1 MLENWLNTKQGQ
13 VFHYKMEKI
22 EYALELLG
30 NPQFAVPVIHVAG
43 TNGKGSTIAFMRQLF
58 QTHGLRV
65 GSFVSPHMVSVH
77 DRICIDSQSISDPD
91 FQRYLQKVYDLEQ
104 EVATRYEPFR
114 YFEVMVL
121 IMFLYF
127 EAQQPD
133 VALVEVGIGGLLD
146 TTNVVAPALS
156 VITSIG
162 MDHQD
167 LLGSTLGEIAEQK
180 AGIIKESVPVVLGP
194 LCPETTAIC
203 RHIAQDKQASV
214 YQFGQEFTYK
224 AGQFSN
230 ADLELSELVLGLAGH
245 HQEENAAVALQ
256 TFLLYMTNIQK
267 DIQPQLIQQA
277 LAQTNWP
284 GRLELV
290 VQEPKIYLDGAHN
303 VPAIERLVEFI
314 QVQDEPVTILFSALR
329 RKDFQEMLE
338 LLEEKLPHTP
348 LVLTSF
354 AYDGALSEE
363 NRQGRDYVENY
374 QQFIEDW
381 QSSEQGMLIVT
392 GSLYFISEVRRIF
405 NTQQK
410 SKANQSS
417 VFKPLST
424 NNWF

>member
-30 NPQFAVPVIHVAG
+30 NPQFAVPIIHVAG
-43 TNGKGSTIAFMRQLF
+43 TNGKGSTIAFLRQLF
-58 QTHGLRV
+58 QVHGLRV
-65 GSFVSPHMVSVH
+65 GSFVSPHMVSVR
-77 DRICIDSQSISDPD
+77 DRICIDSQPISDHD
-91 FQRYLQKVYDLEQ
+91 FQHYLQKVYDLEQ
-104 EVATRYEPFR
+104 EVATRYEPLR

-167 LLGSTLGEIAEQK
+167 LLGSTLREIAEQK
-180 AGIIKESVPVVLGP
+180 AGIIKENVPVVLGP
-194 LCPETTAIC
+194 LSPETTVIC

-214 YQFGQEFTYK
+214 HQFGQEFTYK

-230 ADLELSELVLGLAGH
+230 PDIDLSELVLGLAGH

-277 LAQTNWP
+277 LAQTSWP

-303 VPAIERLVEFI
+303 VPAIERLLEFI
-314 QVQDEPVTILFSALR
+314 QVQEEPVTILFSALR

-354 AYDGALSEE
+354 AYDGALAEE

-381 QSSEQGMLIVT
+381 QSSKQGILIVT

-405 NTQQK
+405 K
-410 SKANQSS
+410 K
-417 VFKPLST
+417 
-424 NNWF
+424 

>member
-30 NPQFAVPVIHVAG
+30 NPQFAVQVIHVAG
-43 TNGKGSTIAFMRQLF
+43 TNGKGSTIAFLRQLF
-58 QTHGLRV
+58 QAHGLRV

-77 DRICIDSQSISDPD
+77 DRICIDSQPISDHD

-127 EAQQPD
+127 KDQQPD
-133 VALVEVGIGGLLD
+133 LALVEVGIGGLLD
-146 TTNVVAPALS
+146 TTNVVAPVLS
-156 VITSIG
+156 LITSIG

-180 AGIIKESVPVVLGP
+180 AGIIKQNVPVVLGP

-203 RHIAQDKQASV
+203 RQIAQDKQASV
-214 YQFGQEFTYK
+214 YQFGQEFIYK

-230 ADLELSELVLGLAGH
+230 ADLELSELVLGLAGQ

-267 DIQPQLIQQA
+267 DIQPQLIRNA
-277 LAQTNWP
+277 LAQTNWA

-290 VQEPKIYLDGAHN
+290 AQEPKIYLDGAHN
-303 VPAIERLVEFI
+303 VPATERLIDFI
-314 QVQDEPVTILFSALR
+314 QEQDEPVTILFSALR

-354 AYDGALSEE
+354 AYDGALSEA
-363 NRQGRDYVENY
+363 NRQGRTYVEGY
-374 QQFIEDW
+374 QKYIEDW
-381 QSSEQGMLIVT
+381 QSSEQGILIVT
-392 GSLYFISEVRRIF
+392 GSLYFISEVRRM
-405 NTQQK
+405 
-410 SKANQSS
+410 
-417 VFKPLST
+417 FKK
-424 NNWF
+424 

>member
-13 VFHYKMEKI
+13 LFHYKMEKI

-30 NPQFAVPVIHVAG
+30 SPQFAVPVIHVAG
-43 TNGKGSTIAFMRQLF
+43 TNGKGSTIGFMRQLF
-58 QTHGLRV
+58 QVHGLRV

-77 DRICIDSQSISDPD
+77 DRICINSLPISDHD
-91 FQRYLQKVYDLEQ
+91 FQHYLQKVYDLEQ

-127 EAQQPD
+127 QDQQPD
-133 VALVEVGIGGLLD
+133 LALVEVGIGGLLD

-167 LLGSTLGEIAEQK
+167 LLGSTLREIAEQK
-180 AGIIKESVPVVLGP
+180 AGIIKENVPVVLGP
-194 LCPETTAIC
+194 LSPETTAIC
-203 RHIAQDKQASV
+203 RHIAQDNQAPV

-230 ADLELSELVLGLAGH
+230 ADIELSELVLGLAGQ

-267 DIQPQLIQQA
+267 DIQPQLIKQA

-290 VQEPKIYLDGAHN
+290 AQEPKIYLDGAHN
-303 VPAIERLVEFI
+303 VPAIERLLEFI
-314 QVQDEPVTILFSALR
+314 QEQEEPVTILFSALR

-338 LLEEKLPHTP
+338 LLEEKLPHTA

-363 NRQGRDYVENY
+363 NRQGREYVENY
-374 QQFIEDW
+374 QRFIEDW
-381 QSSEQGMLIVT
+381 QSSEQGILIVT

-405 NTQQK
+405 K
-410 SKANQSS
+410 K
-417 VFKPLST
+417 
-424 NNWF
+424 

>member
-13 VFHYKMEKI
+13 LFHYKMEKI

-58 QTHGLRV
+58 QAHGMRV

-77 DRICIDSQSISDPD
+77 DRICIDSQPISDHD
-91 FQRYLQKVYDLEQ
+91 FQHYLQKVYDLEQ
-104 EVATRYEPFR
+104 EVVTRYEPFR

-127 EAQQPD
+127 EVQQPD

-146 TTNVVAPALS
+146 TTNIVAPALS
-156 VITSIG
+156 LITSIG

-167 LLGSTLGEIAEQK
+167 LLGTTLGEIAEQK
-180 AGIIKESVPVVLGP
+180 AGIIKENVPVVLGP
-194 LCPETTAIC
+194 LSPETTAIC
-203 RHIAQDKQASV
+203 RHIAQDKQASI

-230 ADLELSELVLGLAGH
+230 ADLELSELVLGLAGQ

-256 TFLLYMTNIQK
+256 TFLLYMASSQQAIS
-267 DIQPQLIQQA
+267 PQLIKNA
-277 LAQTNWP
+277 LAQTSWP

-290 VQEPKIYLDGAHN
+290 AQEPKIYLDGAHN

-314 QVQDEPVTILFSALR
+314 QVQEEPVTILFSALR

-338 LLEEKLPHTP
+338 LLEEKLPHTA

-381 QSSEQGMLIVT
+381 QSSKQGILIIT
-392 GSLYFISEVRRIF
+392 GSLYFISEVRRIL
-405 NTQQK
+405 K
-410 SKANQSS
+410 K
-417 VFKPLST
+417 
-424 NNWF
+424 

>member
-58 QTHGLRV
+58 QVHGLRV

-77 DRICIDSQSISDPD
+77 DRICINSQPISDHD
-91 FQRYLQKVYDLEQ
+91 FQHYLQKVYDLEQ

-146 TTNVVAPALS
+146 TTNVAAPALS

-167 LLGSTLGEIAEQK
+167 LLGSTLREIAEQK
-180 AGIIKESVPVVLGP
+180 AGIIKENVPVVLGP

-230 ADLELSELVLGLAGH
+230 TDLELSELVLSLAGH

-267 DIQPQLIQQA
+267 DIQSQLIKQA
-277 LAQTNWP
+277 LAQTSWP

-290 VQEPKIYLDGAHN
+290 AQEPKIYLDGAHN

-314 QVQDEPVTILFSALR
+314 QVQEEPVTILFSALR

-354 AYDGALSEE
+354 AYDGALSEK
-363 NRQGRDYVENY
+363 NRQGRDYVEDY

-405 NTQQK
+405 K
-410 SKANQSS
+410 K
-417 VFKPLST
+417 
-424 NNWF
+424 

>member
-13 VFHYKMEKI
+13 VFHYKTEKI

-30 NPQFAVPVIHVAG
+30 NPQFAVSIIHVAG

-77 DRICIDSQSISDPD
+77 DRICINSQPISDHD
-91 FQRYLQKVYDLEQ
+91 FQHYLQKVYDLEQ

-167 LLGSTLGEIAEQK
+167 LLGSTLREIAEQK
-180 AGIIKESVPVVLGP
+180 AGIIKENVPVVLGP
-194 LCPETTAIC
+194 LCPEATAIC
-203 RHIAQDKQASV
+203 RHIAQDKQAPV

-224 AGQFSN
+224 VGQFSN
-230 ADLELSELVLGLAGH
+230 TDIDLSELVLSLAGH

-256 TFLLYMTNIQK
+256 TFLLYMASSQQAIS
-267 DIQPQLIQQA
+267 PQLIKQA
-277 LAQTNWP
+277 LAQTNWA

-290 VQEPKIYLDGAHN
+290 AQEPKIYLDGAHN
-303 VPAIERLVEFI
+303 VPAIERLIEFI
-314 QVQDEPVTILFSALR
+314 QEQEEPVTILFSALR

-338 LLEEKLPHTP
+338 LLEEKLPHTA

-354 AYDGALSEE
+354 AYDGALSEK
-363 NRQGRDYVENY
+363 NRQGRDYVEDY

-381 QSSEQGMLIVT
+381 QSSKQGILIVT

-405 NTQQK
+405 K
-410 SKANQSS
+410 K
-417 VFKPLST
+417 
-424 NNWF
+424 

>member
-43 TNGKGSTIAFMRQLF
+43 TNGKGSTIAFLRQLF
-58 QTHGLRV
+58 QAHGLRV

-77 DRICIDSQSISDPD
+77 DRICIDSQPISDHD
-91 FQRYLQKVYDLEQ
+91 FQHYLQKVYDLEQ

-167 LLGSTLGEIAEQK
+167 LLGSTLREIAEQK
-180 AGIIKESVPVVLGP
+180 AGIIKQNVPVVLGP

-203 RHIAQDKQASV
+203 RHITQDKQASV
-214 YQFGQEFTYK
+214 HQFGQEFTYK
-224 AGQFSN
+224 AGHFSN
-230 ADLELSELVLGLAGH
+230 TDIDLSELVLGLAGQ

-256 TFLLYMTNIQK
+256 TFLLYMTSIQK
-267 DIQPQLIQQA
+267 DIQSQLIQQA
-277 LAQTNWP
+277 LAQTNWA

-290 VQEPKIYLDGAHN
+290 AQEPKIYLDGAHN

-314 QVQDEPVTILFSALR
+314 QEQEEPVTILFSALR

-338 LLEEKLPHTP
+338 LLEEKLPHTA

-381 QSSEQGMLIVT
+381 QSSEQGILIVT

-405 NTQQK
+405 K
-410 SKANQSS
+410 K
-417 VFKPLST
+417 
-424 NNWF
+424 

>member
-22 EYALELLG
+22 EYTLEQLG

-58 QTHGLRV
+58 QAHGLRV

-77 DRICIDSQSISDPD
+77 DRICIDSQPISDHD
-91 FQRYLQKVYDLEQ
+91 FQHYLQKVYDLEQ
-104 EVATRYEPFR
+104 EIAARYEPFR

-127 EAQQPD
+127 QDQQLD
-133 VALVEVGIGGLLD
+133 LALVEVGIGGLLD

-180 AGIIKESVPVVLGP
+180 AGIIKENVPVVLGP

-203 RHIAQDKQASV
+203 RQIALDKQAPV

-230 ADLELSELVLGLAGH
+230 TDIDLSELVLGLAGH

-256 TFLLYMTNIQK
+256 TFILYMTNIQK

-277 LAQTNWP
+277 LEQTSWP

-290 VQEPKIYLDGAHN
+290 AQEPKIYLDGAHN

-314 QVQDEPVTILFSALR
+314 QVQEEPVTILFSALR

-338 LLEEKLPHTP
+338 LLDEKLPHTA

-381 QSSEQGMLIVT
+381 QSSEQGILIVT
-392 GSLYFISEVRRIF
+392 GSLYFISEVRRL
-405 NTQQK
+405 
-410 SKANQSS
+410 
-417 VFKPLST
+417 FKK
-424 NNWF
+424 

>member
-22 EYALELLG
+22 EYALEQLG

-58 QTHGLRV
+58 QAHGLRV

-77 DRICIDSQSISDPD
+77 DRICIDSQPISDHD
-91 FQRYLQKVYDLEQ
+91 FQHYLQKVYDLEQ
-104 EVATRYEPFR
+104 EIVARYEPFR

-127 EAQQPD
+127 QDQQLD
-133 VALVEVGIGGLLD
+133 VALVEVGIGGFLD

-167 LLGSTLGEIAEQK
+167 LLGSNLGEIAEQK

-194 LCPETTAIC
+194 LSPETTAIC
-203 RHIAQDKQASV
+203 RQIALDKQAPV

-230 ADLELSELVLGLAGH
+230 TDIDLSELVMGLAGH

-267 DIQPQLIQQA
+267 NIQPQLIQQA
-277 LAQTNWP
+277 LAQTSWP

-290 VQEPKIYLDGAHN
+290 AQGPKIYLDGAHN

-314 QVQDEPVTILFSALR
+314 QEQEEPVTILFSALR

-338 LLEEKLPHTP
+338 LLDEKLPHTA

-381 QSSEQGMLIVT
+381 QSSKQGILIVT

-405 NTQQK
+405 K
-410 SKANQSS
+410 K
-417 VFKPLST
+417 
-424 NNWF
+424 

>member
-1 MLENWLNTKQGQ
+1 MLENWLNAKQGQ
-13 VFHYKMEKI
+13 IFHYKMEKI

-30 NPQFAVPVIHVAG
+30 NPQFTVPVIHVAG
-43 TNGKGSTIAFMRQLF
+43 TNGKGSTIAFLRQLF
-58 QTHGLRV
+58 QAHGLRV

-77 DRICIDSQSISDPD
+77 DRICIDSQPISDPD

-104 EVATRYEPFR
+104 EVAARYEPFR

-127 EAQQPD
+127 KDQQPD
-133 VALVEVGIGGLLD
+133 LALVEVGIGGLLD

-156 VITSIG
+156 LITSIG

-167 LLGSTLGEIAEQK
+167 LLGSTLREIAEQK
-180 AGIIKESVPVVLGP
+180 AGIIKQNVPVVLGP

-203 RHIAQDKQASV
+203 RQIAQDNQAPV

-230 ADLELSELVLGLAGH
+230 ADLELSELVLGLAGQ

-256 TFLLYMTNIQK
+256 TFLLYMARIQK
-267 DIQPQLIQQA
+267 TVSPQLIKNA
-277 LAQTNWP
+277 LAQTNWA

-314 QVQDEPVTILFSALR
+314 QEQEEPVTILFSALR

-381 QSSEQGMLIVT
+381 QSSEQGILIVT

-405 NTQQK
+405 K
-410 SKANQSS
+410 K
-417 VFKPLST
+417 
-424 NNWF
+424 

>member
-22 EYALELLG
+22 EYALEQLG

-58 QTHGLRV
+58 QAHGLRV

-77 DRICIDSQSISDPD
+77 DRICIDSQPISDHD
-91 FQRYLQKVYDLEQ
+91 FQHYLQKVYDLEQ

-127 EAQQPD
+127 QDQQPD

-180 AGIIKESVPVVLGP
+180 AGIIKESMPVVLGP

-203 RHIAQDKQASV
+203 RQIALDNQAPV

-230 ADLELSELVLGLAGH
+230 TDIDLSELVLGLAGH

-267 DIQPQLIQQA
+267 NIQPQLIQQA
-277 LAQTNWP
+277 LAQTSWP

-290 VQEPKIYLDGAHN
+290 AQAPKIYLDGAHN

-314 QVQDEPVTILFSALR
+314 QVQEEPVTILFSALR

-338 LLEEKLPHTP
+338 LLDEKLPHTA

-381 QSSEQGMLIVT
+381 QSSEQGILIVT
-392 GSLYFISEVRRIF
+392 GSLYFISEVRRL
-405 NTQQK
+405 
-410 SKANQSS
+410 
-417 VFKPLST
+417 FKK
-424 NNWF
+424 

>member
-30 NPQFAVPVIHVAG
+30 NPHFAVPVIHVAG
-43 TNGKGSTIAFMRQLF
+43 TNGKGSTIAFLRQLF

-77 DRICIDSQSISDPD
+77 DRICIDSQPISDYD
-91 FQRYLQKVYDLEQ
+91 FQHYLQKVYGLEQ
-104 EVATRYEPFR
+104 EVAARYEPFR

-133 VALVEVGIGGLLD
+133 VALVEAGIGGLLD

-180 AGIIKESVPVVLGP
+180 AGIIEENVPVVLGP

-203 RHIAQDKQASV
+203 HQIALDKQAPV

-224 AGQFSN
+224 ARQFSN
-230 ADLELSELVLGLAGH
+230 TDMDLSELVLGLAGP

-256 TFLLYMTNIQK
+256 TFLLYMASIQK
-267 DIQPQLIQQA
+267 ATLPPLIKTA
-277 LAQTNWP
+277 LAQTSWP

-290 VQEPKIYLDGAHN
+290 AQEPKIYLDGAHN
-303 VPAIERLVEFI
+303 VPAIERLIEFI
-314 QVQDEPVTILFSALR
+314 QEQEEPVTILFSALR

-363 NRQGRDYVENY
+363 NRQGREYVEDY
-374 QQFIEDW
+374 RTFIEDW
-381 QSSEQGMLIVT
+381 QSDGQGILIIT
-392 GSLYFISEVRRIF
+392 GSLYFISEVR
-405 NTQQK
+405 QL
-410 SKANQSS
+410 
-417 VFKPLST
+417 FKK
-424 NNWF
+424 

>member
-43 TNGKGSTIAFMRQLF
+43 TNGKGSTIAFLRQLF

-77 DRICIDSQSISDPD
+77 DRICIDSQPISDHD
-91 FQRYLQKVYDLEQ
+91 FQHYLQKVYDLEQ
-104 EVATRYEPFR
+104 DVATRYEPFR

-127 EAQQPD
+127 KDQQPD
-133 VALVEVGIGGLLD
+133 LALVEVGIGGLLD

-156 VITSIG
+156 LITSIG

-180 AGIIKESVPVVLGP
+180 AGIIKKNVPVVLGP
-194 LCPETTAIC
+194 LSPETTAIC
-203 RHIAQDKQASV
+203 RQIALDNQAPV
-214 YQFGQEFTYK
+214 YQFSQEFTYK

-256 TFLLYMTNIQK
+256 TFLLYMTGIQK

-277 LAQTNWP
+277 LAQTSWA

-303 VPAIERLVEFI
+303 VPAIERLIDFI
-314 QVQDEPVTILFSALR
+314 QEQDEPVTILFSALR
-329 RKDFQEMLE
+329 RKDFQEMLG

-354 AYDGALSEE
+354 AYDGALSEA
-363 NRQGRDYVENY
+363 NRQGRAYVEDY
-374 QQFIEDW
+374 QRYIENW
-381 QSSEQGMLIVT
+381 QSDGYGILIVT
-392 GSLYFISEVRRIF
+392 GSLYFISEVR
-405 NTQQK
+405 QM
-410 SKANQSS
+410 
-417 VFKPLST
+417 FKK
-424 NNWF
+424 

>member
-58 QTHGLRV
+58 QVHGLRV

-77 DRICIDSQSISDPD
+77 DRICINSQPISDHD
-91 FQRYLQKVYDLEQ
+91 FQHYLQKVYDLEQ

-146 TTNVVAPALS
+146 TTNVAAPALS

-180 AGIIKESVPVVLGP
+180 AGIIKENVPVVLGP

-203 RHIAQDKQASV
+203 RHIALDNQASV

-230 ADLELSELVLGLAGH
+230 TDLELSELVLSLAGH

-277 LAQTNWP
+277 LAQTSWP

-338 LLEEKLPHTP
+338 LLEEKLPHTA

-354 AYDGALSEE
+354 AYDGALAEE

-381 QSSEQGMLIVT
+381 QSSKQGILIVT

-405 NTQQK
+405 K
-410 SKANQSS
+410 K
-417 VFKPLST
+417 
-424 NNWF
+424 

>member
-43 TNGKGSTIAFMRQLF
+43 TNGKGSTIAFLRQLF
-58 QTHGLRV
+58 QAHGLRV

-77 DRICIDSQSISDPD
+77 DRICIDSQPISDHD
-91 FQRYLQKVYDLEQ
+91 FQCYLQKVYDLEQ
-104 EVATRYEPFR
+104 EVAARYEPFR

-127 EAQQPD
+127 QDQQPD
-133 VALVEVGIGGLLD
+133 LALVEVGIGGLLD

-156 VITSIG
+156 LITSIG

-167 LLGSTLGEIAEQK
+167 LLGSTLREIAEQK
-180 AGIIKESVPVVLGP
+180 AGIIKQNVPVVLGP

-214 YQFGQEFTYK
+214 HQFGQEFTYK

-230 ADLELSELVLGLAGH
+230 ADIELSELVLGLAGQ

-256 TFLLYMTNIQK
+256 TFLLYMASSQQAIS
-267 DIQPQLIQQA
+267 PQLIQQA
-277 LAQTNWP
+277 LAQTSWP

-290 VQEPKIYLDGAHN
+290 AQEPKIYLDGAHN
-303 VPAIERLVEFI
+303 VPAIERLLEFI
-314 QVQDEPVTILFSALR
+314 QEQEEPVTILFSALR

-338 LLEEKLPHTP
+338 LLEEKLPHTA

-363 NRQGRDYVENY
+363 NRQGREYVENY

-381 QSSEQGMLIVT
+381 QSSEQGILIVT

-405 NTQQK
+405 K
-410 SKANQSS
+410 K
-417 VFKPLST
+417 
-424 NNWF
+424 

>member
-22 EYALELLG
+22 EYALEQLG

-43 TNGKGSTIAFMRQLF
+43 TNGKGSTIAFLRQLF
-58 QTHGLRV
+58 QAHGLRV

-77 DRICIDSQSISDPD
+77 DRICIDSQPISDPD
-91 FQRYLQKVYDLEQ
+91 FQDYLQKVYDLEQ
-104 EVATRYEPFR
+104 EVAARYEPFR

-127 EAQQPD
+127 QDQQLD

-146 TTNVVAPALS
+146 TTNVVSPALS

-180 AGIIKESVPVVLGP
+180 AGIIKENVPVVLGP

-203 RHIAQDKQASV
+203 RQIALDKQAPV

-230 ADLELSELVLGLAGH
+230 TDIDLSELVLGLAGH

-256 TFLLYMTNIQK
+256 TFILYMTNIQK

-277 LAQTNWP
+277 LAQTSWP

-290 VQEPKIYLDGAHN
+290 AQEPKIYLDGAHN

-314 QVQDEPVTILFSALR
+314 QVQEEPVTILFSALR

-338 LLEEKLPHTP
+338 LLDEKLPHTA

-354 AYDGALSEE
+354 AYDGALSQE

-381 QSSEQGMLIVT
+381 KSSKQGILIVT

-405 NTQQK
+405 K
-410 SKANQSS
+410 K
-417 VFKPLST
+417 
-424 NNWF
+424 

>member
-43 TNGKGSTIAFMRQLF
+43 TNGKGSTIAFLRQLF
-58 QTHGLRV
+58 QAHGLRV

-77 DRICIDSQSISDPD
+77 DRICIDSQPISDHD
-91 FQRYLQKVYDLEQ
+91 FQCYLQKVYDLEQ
-104 EVATRYEPFR
+104 EVAARYEPFR

-127 EAQQPD
+127 QDQQPD
-133 VALVEVGIGGLLD
+133 LALVEVGIGGLLD
-146 TTNVVAPALS
+146 TTNIVAPALS
-156 VITSIG
+156 LITSIG

-167 LLGSTLGEIAEQK
+167 LLGSTLREIAEQK
-180 AGIIKESVPVVLGP
+180 AGIIKENVPVVLGP

-214 YQFGQEFTYK
+214 HQFGQEFTYK

-230 ADLELSELVLGLAGH
+230 ADIELSELVLGLAGH

-256 TFLLYMTNIQK
+256 TFLLYMASSQQAIS
-267 DIQPQLIQQA
+267 PQLIQQA
-277 LAQTNWP
+277 LAQTSWP

-290 VQEPKIYLDGAHN
+290 AQEPKIYLDGAHN
-303 VPAIERLVEFI
+303 VPAIERLLEFI
-314 QVQDEPVTILFSALR
+314 QEQEEPVTILFSALR

-338 LLEEKLPHTP
+338 LLEEKLPHTS

-354 AYDGALSEE
+354 AYDGALSEK
-363 NRQGRDYVENY
+363 NRQGRDYVEDY

-381 QSSEQGMLIVT
+381 QSSEQGILIVT

-405 NTQQK
+405 K
-410 SKANQSS
+410 K
-417 VFKPLST
+417 
-424 NNWF
+424 

>member
-1 MLENWLNTKQGQ
+1 MLKNWLNAKQGQ
-13 VFHYKMEKI
+13 VFHYKMVKI

-58 QTHGLRV
+58 QAHGMRV
-65 GSFVSPHMVSVH
+65 GSFVSPHMVSIH

-91 FQRYLQKVYDLEQ
+91 FQDYLQKVYDLEQ
-104 EVATRYEPFR
+104 EVAARYEPFR

-127 EAQQPD
+127 QDQQLD

-180 AGIIKESVPVVLGP
+180 AGIIKENVPVVLGP
-194 LCPETTAIC
+194 LSPETTAIC
-203 RHIAQDKQASV
+203 RRIALDKQAPV

-224 AGQFSN
+224 ARQFSN
-230 ADLELSELVLGLAGH
+230 ADMDLSELVLGLAGP

-256 TFLLYMTNIQK
+256 TFLLYMASIQK
-267 DIQPQLIQQA
+267 ATLPPLIKTA
-277 LAQTNWP
+277 LAQTSWA

-290 VQEPKIYLDGAHN
+290 AQEPTIYLDGAHN
-303 VPAIERLVEFI
+303 VPAIERLIEFI
-314 QVQDEPVTILFSALR
+314 QEQEELVTILFSALR

-338 LLEEKLPHTP
+338 LLEDKLPHTP

-363 NRQGRDYVENY
+363 NRQGREYVEDY
-374 QQFIEDW
+374 RTFIEDW
-381 QSSEQGMLIVT
+381 QSDGQGILIIT

-405 NTQQK
+405 K
-410 SKANQSS
+410 K
-417 VFKPLST
+417 
-424 NNWF
+424 

>member
-30 NPQFAVPVIHVAG
+30 NPHFAVPVIHVAG
-43 TNGKGSTIAFMRQLF
+43 TNGKGSTIAFLRQLF
-58 QTHGLRV
+58 QVHGLRV

-77 DRICIDSQSISDPD
+77 DRICINSQPISDHD
-91 FQRYLQKVYDLEQ
+91 FQHYLQKVYDLEQ

-167 LLGSTLGEIAEQK
+167 LLGSTLREIAEQK

-203 RHIAQDKQASV
+203 RHIAQDKQAPV

-224 AGQFSN
+224 ARQFSN
-230 ADLELSELVLGLAGH
+230 ADIDLSELVLGLAGH

-256 TFLLYMTNIQK
+256 TFLLYMTNIQN

-277 LAQTNWP
+277 LAQTSWP

-290 VQEPKIYLDGAHN
+290 AQEPKIYLDGAHN

-314 QVQDEPVTILFSALR
+314 QEQEEPVTILFSALR

-338 LLEEKLPHTP
+338 LLDEKLPHTA

-381 QSSEQGMLIVT
+381 QSSKQGILIVT

-405 NTQQK
+405 K
-410 SKANQSS
+410 K
-417 VFKPLST
+417 
-424 NNWF
+424 

>member
-30 NPQFAVPVIHVAG
+30 NPQFTVLVIHVAG

-58 QTHGLRV
+58 QAHGMRV

-77 DRICIDSQSISDPD
+77 DRICIDSQPISDHD
-91 FQRYLQKVYDLEQ
+91 FQHYLQKVYDLEQ

-114 YFEVMVL
+114 YFEIMVL

-133 VALVEVGIGGLLD
+133 VALVEAGIGGLLD

-167 LLGSTLGEIAEQK
+167 LLGSTLREIAEQK
-180 AGIIKESVPVVLGP
+180 AGIIKENVPVVLGP
-194 LCPETTAIC
+194 LSPETTAIC
-203 RHIAQDKQASV
+203 RHIAQDNQAPV

-230 ADLELSELVLGLAGH
+230 ADIDLSELVLGLAGH

-256 TFLLYMTNIQK
+256 TFLLYMASSQQAIS
-267 DIQPQLIQQA
+267 PQLIQQA
-277 LAQTNWP
+277 LAQTSWP

-290 VQEPKIYLDGAHN
+290 AQELKIYLDGAHN
-303 VPAIERLVEFI
+303 VPAIERLIEFI
-314 QVQDEPVTILFSALR
+314 QEQEEPVTILFSALR

-338 LLEEKLPHTP
+338 LLEEKLPHTA

-374 QQFIEDW
+374 QQFIKDW
-381 QSSEQGMLIVT
+381 QSSEQGILIVT

-405 NTQQK
+405 K
-410 SKANQSS
+410 K
-417 VFKPLST
+417 
-424 NNWF
+424 

>member
-43 TNGKGSTIAFMRQLF
+43 TNGKGSTIAFLRQLF
-58 QTHGLRV
+58 QVHGLRV

-77 DRICIDSQSISDPD
+77 DRICIDSQPVSDHD
-91 FQRYLQKVYDLEQ
+91 FQHYLQKVYDLEQ

-167 LLGSTLGEIAEQK
+167 LLGSTLREIAEQK
-180 AGIIKESVPVVLGP
+180 AGIIKENVPVVLGP

-203 RHIAQDKQASV
+203 RHIALEKQAPV

-230 ADLELSELVLGLAGH
+230 TDIDLSELVLGLAGH

-256 TFLLYMTNIQK
+256 TFILYMTNIQK
-267 DIQPQLIQQA
+267 AIQPQLIQQA
-277 LAQTNWP
+277 LAQTSWH

-290 VQEPKIYLDGAHN
+290 AQEPTIYLDGAHN

-314 QVQDEPVTILFSALR
+314 QEQEEPVTILFSALR

-338 LLEEKLPHTP
+338 LLDEKLPHIA
-348 LVLTSF
+348 LILTSF

-381 QSSEQGMLIVT
+381 KSSKQGILIVT
-392 GSLYFISEVRRIF
+392 GSLYFISEVRRL
-405 NTQQK
+405 
-410 SKANQSS
+410 
-417 VFKPLST
+417 FKK
-424 NNWF
+424 

>member
-43 TNGKGSTIAFMRQLF
+43 TNGKGSTIAFLRQLF
-58 QTHGLRV
+58 QAHGLRV

-77 DRICIDSQSISDPD
+77 DRICIDSQPISDHD
-91 FQRYLQKVYDLEQ
+91 FQCYLQKVYDLEQ
-104 EVATRYEPFR
+104 EVAARYEPFR

-127 EAQQPD
+127 QDQQPD
-133 VALVEVGIGGLLD
+133 LALVEVGIGGLLD

-156 VITSIG
+156 LITSIG

-167 LLGSTLGEIAEQK
+167 LLGSTLREIAEQK
-180 AGIIKESVPVVLGP
+180 AGIIKQNVPVVLGP

-230 ADLELSELVLGLAGH
+230 ADLELSELVLGLAGQ

-256 TFLLYMTNIQK
+256 TFLLYMARIQK
-267 DIQPQLIQQA
+267 TVSPQLIKNA

-290 VQEPKIYLDGAHN
+290 AQEPKIYLDGAHN
-303 VPAIERLVEFI
+303 VPAIERLIEFI
-314 QVQDEPVTILFSALR
+314 QEQEEPVTILFSALR

-338 LLEEKLPHTP
+338 LLEEKLPHTA

-405 NTQQK
+405 K
-410 SKANQSS
+410 K
-417 VFKPLST
+417 
-424 NNWF
+424 

>member
-58 QTHGLRV
+58 QVHGLRV

-77 DRICIDSQSISDPD
+77 DRICIDSQPISDHD
-91 FQRYLQKVYDLEQ
+91 FQHYLQKVYDLEQ

-162 MDHQD
+162 MDHQG

-180 AGIIKESVPVVLGP
+180 AGIIKQNVPVVLGP
-194 LCPETTAIC
+194 LSPETTAIC

-230 ADLELSELVLGLAGH
+230 ADIDLSELVLGLAGH

-277 LAQTNWP
+277 LAQTSWP

-290 VQEPKIYLDGAHN
+290 AQEPKIYLDGAHN
-303 VPAIERLVEFI
+303 VPAIERLLEFI
-314 QVQDEPVTILFSALR
+314 QVQEEPVTILFSALR

-338 LLEEKLPHTP
+338 LLDEKLPHTA

-381 QSSEQGMLIVT
+381 QSSKQGILIVT

-405 NTQQK
+405 K
-410 SKANQSS
+410 K
-417 VFKPLST
+417 
-424 NNWF
+424 

>member
-58 QTHGLRV
+58 QAHGLRV

-77 DRICIDSQSISDPD
+77 DRICIDSQPISAPD
-91 FQRYLQKVYDLEQ
+91 FQHYLQKVYDLEQ
-104 EVATRYEPFR
+104 EVAVRYEPFR
-114 YFEVMVL
+114 YFEAMVL

-127 EAQQPD
+127 QDQQPH

-180 AGIIKESVPVVLGP
+180 AGIIKENVPVVLGP

-203 RHIAQDKQASV
+203 RQIALDKQAPV
-214 YQFGQEFTYK
+214 YQFGQEFTYET
-224 AGQFSN
+224 GQFSN
-230 ADLELSELVLGLAGH
+230 ADRDLSELVLGLAGP

-267 DIQPQLIQQA
+267 DIQPLLIQQA
-277 LAQTNWP
+277 LAQTSWP

-290 VQEPKIYLDGAHN
+290 AQEPTIYLDGAHN
-303 VPAIERLVEFI
+303 VPAIERLIEFI
-314 QVQDEPVTILFSALR
+314 QEQEKPVTILFSALR

-381 QSSEQGMLIVT
+381 QSSKQGILIVT
-392 GSLYFISEVRRIF
+392 GSLYFISEVR
-405 NTQQK
+405 QM
-410 SKANQSS
+410 
-417 VFKPLST
+417 FKK
-424 NNWF
+424 

>member
-1 MLENWLNTKQGQ
+1 MLENWLNTKQGH

-43 TNGKGSTIAFMRQLF
+43 TNGKGSTIAFLRQLF

-77 DRICIDSQSISDPD
+77 DRICIDSQPISDHD
-91 FQRYLQKVYDLEQ
+91 FQHYLQKVYDLEQ
-104 EVATRYEPFR
+104 DVATRYEPFR

-127 EAQQPD
+127 KDQQPD
-133 VALVEVGIGGLLD
+133 LALVEVGIGGLLD

-156 VITSIG
+156 LITSIG

-180 AGIIKESVPVVLGP
+180 AGIIKENVPVVLGP

-203 RHIAQDKQASV
+203 RQIALDKQAPV
-214 YQFGQEFTYK
+214 YQFSQEFTYK

-277 LAQTNWP
+277 LAQTSWP

-290 VQEPKIYLDGAHN
+290 AQEPKIYLDGAHN
-303 VPAIERLVEFI
+303 VPAIERLIEFI
-314 QVQDEPVTILFSALR
+314 QEQEEPVTILFSALR

-354 AYDGALSEE
+354 AYDGALSEK
-363 NRQGRDYVENY
+363 NRQGRDYVEDY

-381 QSSEQGMLIVT
+381 QSSEQGILIVT

-405 NTQQK
+405 K
-410 SKANQSS
+410 K
-417 VFKPLST
+417 
-424 NNWF
+424 

>member
-30 NPQFAVPVIHVAG
+30 SPQFAVPVIHVAG
-43 TNGKGSTIAFMRQLF
+43 TNGKGSTIAFLRQLF
-58 QTHGLRV
+58 QAHGLRV

-77 DRICIDSQSISDPD
+77 DRICIDSQPISDHD
-91 FQRYLQKVYDLEQ
+91 FQHYLQKVYDLEQ
-104 EVATRYEPFR
+104 EVAARYEPFR

-127 EAQQPD
+127 KDQQPD
-133 VALVEVGIGGLLD
+133 LALVEVGIGGLLD
-146 TTNVVAPALS
+146 TTNVVAPTLS
-156 VITSIG
+156 LITSIG

-180 AGIIKESVPVVLGP
+180 AGIIKENVPVVLGP
-194 LCPETTAIC
+194 LSSETTVIC
-203 RHIAQDKQASV
+203 RRIALEKQAPV

-230 ADLELSELVLGLAGH
+230 ADLELSELVLGLAGQ

-256 TFLLYMTNIQK
+256 TFLLYMAR
-267 DIQPQLIQQA
+267 IQQAIFPQVIKNA
-277 LAQTNWP
+277 LAQTSWA

-290 VQEPKIYLDGAHN
+290 VQKPKIYLDGAHN
-303 VPAIERLVEFI
+303 VPAIERLIDFI
-314 QVQDEPVTILFSALR
+314 QEQDEPVTILFSALR
-329 RKDFQEMLE
+329 RKDFQEMLG

-363 NRQGRDYVENY
+363 NRQGREYVENY

-381 QSSEQGMLIVT
+381 QSAGQGILIIT
-392 GSLYFISEVRRIF
+392 GSLYFISEVRQIF
-405 NTQQK
+405 K
-410 SKANQSS
+410 K
-417 VFKPLST
+417 
-424 NNWF
+424 

>member
-1 MLENWLNTKQGQ
+1 MLETWLNTKQGQ

-43 TNGKGSTIAFMRQLF
+43 TNGKGSTIAFLRQLF
-58 QTHGLRV
+58 QVHGLRV

-77 DRICIDSQSISDPD
+77 DRICIDSLPISDYD

-104 EVATRYEPFR
+104 EVAARYEPFR

-127 EAQQPD
+127 KDQQPD
-133 VALVEVGIGGLLD
+133 LALVEVGIGGLLD

-162 MDHQD
+162 KDHQD
-167 LLGSTLGEIAEQK
+167 LLGSTLREIAEQK
-180 AGIIKESVPVVLGP
+180 AGIIKQNVPVVLGP
-194 LCPETTAIC
+194 LCPETTTIC

-214 YQFGQEFTYK
+214 HQFGQEFAYK

-230 ADLELSELVLGLAGH
+230 ADLELSELVLGLAGQ

-256 TFLLYMTNIQK
+256 TFLLYMARIQK
-267 DIQPQLIQQA
+267 TVSPQLIKNA
-277 LAQTNWP
+277 LAQTSWP

-290 VQEPKIYLDGAHN
+290 AQEPKIYLDGAHN
-303 VPAIERLVEFI
+303 VPAIERLIEFI
-314 QVQDEPVTILFSALR
+314 QVQEEPVIILFSALR

-338 LLEEKLPHTP
+338 LLEEKLPHTA

-363 NRQGRDYVENY
+363 NRQGRDYIENY

-381 QSSEQGMLIVT
+381 QSSKQGILIVT

-405 NTQQK
+405 K
-410 SKANQSS
+410 K
-417 VFKPLST
+417 
-424 NNWF
+424 

>member
-1 MLENWLNTKQGQ
+1 MLENWLNAKQGQ
-13 VFHYKMEKI
+13 VFRYKMEKI

-30 NPQFAVPVIHVAG
+30 NPQFAVPIIHVAG
-43 TNGKGSTIAFMRQLF
+43 TNGKGSTIAFLRQLF

-77 DRICIDSQSISDPD
+77 DRICIDSQPISDHD
-91 FQRYLQKVYDLEQ
+91 FQHYLQKVYDLEQ

-127 EAQQPD
+127 QDQQLD

-146 TTNVVAPALS
+146 TTNVVSPALS

-203 RHIAQDKQASV
+203 RQIALEKQAPV

-230 ADLELSELVLGLAGH
+230 ADIDLSELVLGLAGH

-256 TFLLYMTNIQK
+256 TFLLYMASSQQAIS
-267 DIQPQLIQQA
+267 PQLIQQA
-277 LAQTNWP
+277 LAQTSWP

-290 VQEPKIYLDGAHN
+290 AQEPKIYLDGAHN
-303 VPAIERLVEFI
+303 VPAIERLLEFI
-314 QVQDEPVTILFSALR
+314 QEQEEPVTILFSALR

-338 LLEEKLPHTP
+338 LLEEKLPHTA

-381 QSSEQGMLIVT
+381 QSSKQGILIVT

-405 NTQQK
+405 K
-410 SKANQSS
+410 K
-417 VFKPLST
+417 
-424 NNWF
+424 

>member
-30 NPQFAVPVIHVAG
+30 NPQFAVPVIHIAG
-43 TNGKGSTIAFMRQLF
+43 TNGKGSTIAFLRQLF

-77 DRICIDSQSISDPD
+77 DRICINSQPISDHD
-91 FQRYLQKVYDLEQ
+91 FQHYLQKVYDLEQ
-104 EVATRYEPFR
+104 EVAARYEPFR

-127 EAQQPD
+127 KDQQPD
-133 VALVEVGIGGLLD
+133 LALVEVGIGGLLD

-167 LLGSTLGEIAEQK
+167 LLGSTLREIAEQK
-180 AGIIKESVPVVLGP
+180 AGIIKENVPVVLGP
-194 LCPETTAIC
+194 LSPETTVIC
-203 RHIAQDKQASV
+203 RQIAQDKQASV

-230 ADLELSELVLGLAGH
+230 ADIDLSELVLGLAGH

-277 LAQTNWP
+277 LAQTSWP

-290 VQEPKIYLDGAHN
+290 AQEPKIYLDGAHN

-338 LLEEKLPHTP
+338 LLEEKLPHTA

-374 QQFIEDW
+374 RQFIEAW
-381 QSSEQGMLIVT
+381 QSSKQGILIVT

-405 NTQQK
+405 K
-410 SKANQSS
+410 K
-417 VFKPLST
+417 
-424 NNWF
+424 

>member
-43 TNGKGSTIAFMRQLF
+43 TNGKGSTIAFLRQLF
-58 QTHGLRV
+58 QAHGLRV

-77 DRICIDSQSISDPD
+77 DRICIDSQPISDHD
-91 FQRYLQKVYDLEQ
+91 FQCYLQKVYDLEQ
-104 EVATRYEPFR
+104 EVAARYEPFR

-127 EAQQPD
+127 QDQQPD
-133 VALVEVGIGGLLD
+133 LALVEVGIGGLLD

-203 RHIAQDKQASV
+203 RHIALDKQAPV

-230 ADLELSELVLGLAGH
+230 ADIELSELVLGLAGQ

-256 TFLLYMTNIQK
+256 TFLLYMASSQQAIS
-267 DIQPQLIQQA
+267 PQLIQQA

-405 NTQQK
+405 K
-410 SKANQSS
+410 K
-417 VFKPLST
+417 
-424 NNWF
+424 

>member
-58 QTHGLRV
+58 QTHSLRV

-77 DRICIDSQSISDPD
+77 DRICIDSQPISDHD
-91 FQRYLQKVYDLEQ
+91 FQHYLQKVYDLEQ

-167 LLGSTLGEIAEQK
+167 LLGSTLREIAEQK

-194 LCPETTAIC
+194 LSPETTVIC
-203 RHIAQDKQASV
+203 RQIALDNQAPV

-224 AGQFSN
+224 AGHFSN
-230 ADLELSELVLGLAGH
+230 TDIDLLELVLGLAGH

-277 LAQTNWP
+277 FAQTSWP

-290 VQEPKIYLDGAHN
+290 AQEPKIYLDGAHN
-303 VPAIERLVEFI
+303 VPAIERLLEFI

-338 LLEEKLPHTP
+338 LLDEKLPHTA

-381 QSSEQGMLIVT
+381 QSSKQGILIVT

-405 NTQQK
+405 K
-410 SKANQSS
+410 K
-417 VFKPLST
+417 
-424 NNWF
+424 

>member
-58 QTHGLRV
+58 QVHGLRV

-77 DRICIDSQSISDPD
+77 DRICIDSQPISDHD
-91 FQRYLQKVYDLEQ
+91 FQHYLQKVYDLEQ

-127 EAQQPD
+127 QDQQPD
-133 VALVEVGIGGLLD
+133 LALVEVGIGGLLD

-156 VITSIG
+156 LITSIG

-167 LLGSTLGEIAEQK
+167 LLGSTLREIAEQK
-180 AGIIKESVPVVLGP
+180 AGIIKENVPVVLGP

-203 RHIAQDKQASV
+203 RQIALEKQAPL

-230 ADLELSELVLGLAGH
+230 PDIDLSELVLGLAGH
-245 HQEENAAVALQ
+245 HQEENATVALQ
-256 TFLLYMTNIQK
+256 TFLLYMASSQQAIS
-267 DIQPQLIQQA
+267 PQLIQQA
-277 LAQTNWP
+277 LAQTSWP

-290 VQEPKIYLDGAHN
+290 AQEPKIYLDGAHN

-314 QVQDEPVTILFSALR
+314 QEQEEPVTILFSALR

-381 QSSEQGMLIVT
+381 QSSEQGILIVT

-405 NTQQK
+405 K
-410 SKANQSS
+410 K
-417 VFKPLST
+417 
-424 NNWF
+424 

>member
-77 DRICIDSQSISDPD
+77 DRICIDSQPISDHD
-91 FQRYLQKVYDLEQ
+91 FQHYLQKVYDLEQ

-180 AGIIKESVPVVLGP
+180 AGIIKENVPVVLGP

-277 LAQTNWP
+277 LAQTSWP

-290 VQEPKIYLDGAHN
+290 AQEPKIYLDGAHN
-303 VPAIERLVEFI
+303 VPAIERLIEFI
-314 QVQDEPVTILFSALR
+314 QVQEEPVTILFSALR

-338 LLEEKLPHTP
+338 LLDEKLPHTA

-374 QQFIEDW
+374 RQFIEAW
-381 QSSEQGMLIVT
+381 QSSKQGILIVT
-392 GSLYFISEVRRIF
+392 GSLCFISEVRRIF
-405 NTQQK
+405 KNEYLF
-410 SKANQSS
+410 AN
-417 VFKPLST
+417 K
-424 NNWF
+424 

>member
-30 NPQFAVPVIHVAG
+30 NPQFTVPVIHVAG
-43 TNGKGSTIAFMRQLF
+43 TNGKGSTIAFLRQLF
-58 QTHGLRV
+58 QAHGLRV

-77 DRICIDSQSISDPD
+77 DRICIDSLPISDHD
-91 FQRYLQKVYDLEQ
+91 FQHYLQNIYDLEQ
-104 EVATRYEPFR
+104 EVAARYEPFR

-127 EAQQPD
+127 KDQQPD
-133 VALVEVGIGGLLD
+133 LALVEVGIGGLLD

-156 VITSIG
+156 LITSIG

-167 LLGSTLGEIAEQK
+167 LLGSTLREIAEQK
-180 AGIIKESVPVVLGP
+180 AGIIKQNVPVVLGP
-194 LCPETTAIC
+194 LSPETTAIC

-214 YQFGQEFTYK
+214 HQFGQEFTYK

-230 ADLELSELVLGLAGH
+230 ADLELSELVLGLAGQ

-256 TFLLYMTNIQK
+256 TFLLYMVRIQQA
-267 DIQPQLIQQA
+267 ISPQLIQQA
-277 LAQTNWP
+277 LSRTSWP

-290 VQEPKIYLDGAHN
+290 AQEPKIYLDGAHN
-303 VPAIERLVEFI
+303 VPAIERLIDFI
-314 QVQDEPVTILFSALR
+314 QEQEEPVTILFSALR
-329 RKDFQEMLE
+329 RKDFQEMLG

-374 QQFIEDW
+374 QLFIEDW
-381 QSSEQGMLIVT
+381 QSAGQGILIVT
-392 GSLYFISEVRRIF
+392 GSLYFISEMRRIF
-405 NTQQK
+405 K
-410 SKANQSS
+410 K
-417 VFKPLST
+417 
-424 NNWF
+424 

>member
-30 NPQFAVPVIHVAG
+30 NPQFAVSIIHVAG

-77 DRICIDSQSISDPD
+77 DRICINSQPISDHD
-91 FQRYLQKVYDLEQ
+91 FQHYLQKVYDLEQ

-127 EAQQPD
+127 KDQQPD
-133 VALVEVGIGGLLD
+133 LALVEVGIGGLLD

-167 LLGSTLGEIAEQK
+167 LLGSTLREIAEQK
-180 AGIIKESVPVVLGP
+180 AGIIKENVPVVLGP
-194 LCPETTAIC
+194 LSPETTVIC
-203 RHIAQDKQASV
+203 RQIAQDKQVSV
-214 YQFGQEFTYK
+214 HQFGQEFTYK

-230 ADLELSELVLGLAGH
+230 TDIDLSELVLGLAGH

-277 LAQTNWP
+277 LAQTSWP

-290 VQEPKIYLDGAHN
+290 AQEPKIYLDGAHN

-374 QQFIEDW
+374 QQYIEDW
-381 QSSEQGMLIVT
+381 QSSEQGILIVT

-405 NTQQK
+405 K
-410 SKANQSS
+410 K
-417 VFKPLST
+417 
-424 NNWF
+424 

>member
-13 VFHYKMEKI
+13 VFRYKMEKI

-58 QTHGLRV
+58 QAHGLRV

-77 DRICIDSQSISDPD
+77 DRICIDSQPISAPD
-91 FQRYLQKVYDLEQ
+91 FQHYLQKVYDLEQ
-104 EVATRYEPFR
+104 EVAARYEPFR

-180 AGIIKESVPVVLGP
+180 AGIIKENVPVVLGP
-194 LCPETTAIC
+194 LSPETTAIC
-203 RHIAQDKQASV
+203 RQIALDKQAPV

-224 AGQFSN
+224 ARQFSN
-230 ADLELSELVLGLAGH
+230 ADINLSELVLGLEGP

-256 TFLLYMTNIQK
+256 TFLLYMTSIQK
-267 DIQPQLIQQA
+267 DIQPLLIQQA
-277 LAQTNWP
+277 LAQTSWP

-290 VQEPKIYLDGAHN
+290 AQEPTIYLDGAHN
-303 VPAIERLVEFI
+303 VPAIERLIEFI
-314 QVQDEPVTILFSALR
+314 QEQEEPVTILFSALR

-338 LLEEKLPHTP
+338 LLEEKLPYTP

-374 QQFIEDW
+374 PQFIEDW
-381 QSSEQGMLIVT
+381 QSSKQGILIVT
-392 GSLYFISEVRRIF
+392 GSLYFISEVR
-405 NTQQK
+405 QM
-410 SKANQSS
+410 
-417 VFKPLST
+417 FKK
-424 NNWF
+424 

>member
-22 EYALELLG
+22 EYTLEQLG

-58 QTHGLRV
+58 QAHGLRV

-77 DRICIDSQSISDPD
+77 DRICIDSQPISDHD
-91 FQRYLQKVYDLEQ
+91 FQHYLQKVYDLEQ
-104 EVATRYEPFR
+104 EIAARYEPFR

-127 EAQQPD
+127 QDQQLD
-133 VALVEVGIGGLLD
+133 LALVEVGIGGLLD

-180 AGIIKESVPVVLGP
+180 AGIIKENVPVVLGP

-203 RHIAQDKQASV
+203 RHIALEKQAPV

-230 ADLELSELVLGLAGH
+230 TDIDLSELVLGLAGH

-256 TFLLYMTNIQK
+256 TFILYMTNIQK
-267 DIQPQLIQQA
+267 AIQPQLIQQA
-277 LAQTNWP
+277 LAQTSWH

-290 VQEPKIYLDGAHN
+290 AQEPTIYLDGAHN

-314 QVQDEPVTILFSALR
+314 QEQEEPVTILFSALR

-338 LLEEKLPHTP
+338 LLDEKLPHIA
-348 LVLTSF
+348 LILTSF

-381 QSSEQGMLIVT
+381 KSSKQGILIVT
-392 GSLYFISEVRRIF
+392 GSLYFISEVRRL
-405 NTQQK
+405 
-410 SKANQSS
+410 
-417 VFKPLST
+417 FKK
-424 NNWF
+424 

>member
-13 VFHYKMEKI
+13 VFHYKTEKI

-43 TNGKGSTIAFMRQLF
+43 TNGKGSTIAFLRQLF
-58 QTHGLRV
+58 QVHGLRV
-65 GSFVSPHMVSVH
+65 GSFVSPHMVTVH
-77 DRICIDSQSISDPD
+77 DRICIDSQPISDHD
-91 FQRYLQKVYDLEQ
+91 FQHYLHKVYDLEQ

-146 TTNVVAPALS
+146 TTNVAAPALS

-180 AGIIKESVPVVLGP
+180 AGIIKQNVPVVLGP
-194 LCPETTAIC
+194 LSPETTAIC

-277 LAQTNWP
+277 LAQTSWP

-303 VPAIERLVEFI
+303 VPAIERLLEFI
-314 QVQDEPVTILFSALR
+314 QVQEEPVTILFSALR

-374 QQFIEDW
+374 RQFIEAW
-381 QSSEQGMLIVT
+381 QSSKQGILIVT

-405 NTQQK
+405 K
-410 SKANQSS
+410 K
-417 VFKPLST
+417 
-424 NNWF
+424 